1 MYKNNHSKTNNK
13 ETLNM
18 TRKLC
23 NIPTSTSI
31 PTYICNISTC
41 LTVEYNMPTAEKVP
55 LLAV

>member
-31 PTYICNISTC
+31 PTYVIF
-41 LTVEYNMPTAEKVP
+41 LHV
-55 LLAV
+55 